1 MFSCVT
7 CCLYRFINNY
17 NVLMC
22 NLLSLPI
29 YQQLSLFMLLI
40 SLFIKVYVLVYMI
53 GLNIQGRIQD
63 FKLGGAHL
71 KKLRRAG
78 GGAKFVWVFR
88 VKNLDFTSKNQFFF
102 QLRRE
107 ARKFLG
113 YFVWKITIL
122 RQKILFFP
130 ILGGGRAPAPPPW
143 IRPWYLRLYYI
154 HHRKY
159 K

>member
-1 MFSCVT
+1 MKMDLC
-7 CCLYRFINNY
+7 N

-71 KKLRRAG
+71 KNCAE
-78 GGAKFVWVFR
+78 
-88 VKNLDFTSKNQFFF
+88 
-102 QLRRE
+102 RRE
-107 ARKFLG
+107 VRNLFG
-113 YFVWKITIL
+113 YFV
-122 RQKILFFP
+122 
-130 ILGGGRAPAPPPW
+130 
-143 IRPWYLRLYYI
+143 
-154 HHRKY
+154 
-159 K
+159 